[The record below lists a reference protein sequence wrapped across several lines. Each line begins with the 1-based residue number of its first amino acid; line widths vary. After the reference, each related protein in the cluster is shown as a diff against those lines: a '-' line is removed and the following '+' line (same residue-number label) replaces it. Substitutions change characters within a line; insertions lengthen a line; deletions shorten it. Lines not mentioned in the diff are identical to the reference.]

1 MTLPDTQLAEESWRV
16 LMENK
21 EKRPF
26 SKLELK
32 RESNGTF
39 ALVLD
44 DVVVESGI
52 TREDLLRVIAHAEK
66 GGYK

>member
-1 MTLPDTQLAEESWRV
+1 
-16 LMENK
+16 MENK